1 MKSKRR
7 LWFLV
12 AGAVLLACLVVLFVV
27 LDVPRSLEWRI
38 DAAISSLRCAVY
50 GCDTLPAPN
59 VEITSITAPTPQPT
73 MTGFPTPVPSP
84 TPFPLPEEVLLP
96 APPWVKQDWNN
107 CGPATLSLA
116 LQFYGWGGDQFDIA
130 DVVKPFR
137 GDRNVNI
144 EELVYFVRT
153 QAGWLD
159 GVYRVGG
166 DIDTLRRFIA
176 AGYPVIVEKGIVIE
190 SDGPDGG
197 WAGHY
202 LLLTGYDDE
211 RGAFLSQDTYNGA
224 DRWISYEVLTEEWE
238 AFNYIYL
245 VIFPVADREAIHT
258 LLGGALDEDEN
269 RRHALEMAQQA
280 LEQNPDDAFA
290 WFNLGTNLLYFERY
304 EEAAVAYEN
313 ALALGLPWRFLR
325 YQFGPYITYFNLGR
339 FNDLLD
345 LTNATLELTT
355 NAEES
360 LLWRGWARVML
371 NDTAGGVEDFR
382 AALEIN
388 PLYHDALYALE
399 YLGETP

>member
-1 MKSKRR
+1 MKKKRY
-7 LWFLV
+7 LWLLV
-12 AGAVLLACLVVLFVV
+12 AGLIVLFTM
-27 LDVPRSLEWRI
+27 LAFLPSLEWRV
-38 DAAISSLRCAVY
+38 DAAISSLRCAVR
-50 GCDTLPAPN
+50 GCDTLPTPDIEVSN
-59 VEITSITAPTPQPT
+59 ITAPTPQPT
-73 MTGFPTPVPSP
+73 MTVPVTPITSP
-84 TPFPLPEEVLLP
+84 TPIPLPERVLLP
-96 APPWVKQDWNN
+96 APQWVKQDWNN

-116 LQFYGWGGDQFDIA
+116 LQFYGWDGDQFDIA
-130 DVVKPFR
+130 DVIKPYR

-159 GVYRVGG
+159 GIYRVAG
-166 DIDTLRRFIA
+166 DLDTLRQFLA
-176 AGYPVIVEKGIVIE
+176 AGYPIMIEKGIVIE
-190 SDGPDGG
+190 SDGPDRG

-211 RGAFLSQDTYNGA
+211 LGAFLSQDTFNGP
-224 DRWISYEVLTEEWE
+224 DRWVSFEELLEEWK

-245 VIFPVADREAIHT
+245 VIFPVADREEINA
-258 LLGGALDEDEN
+258 LLGDALDEDEN
-269 RRHALEMAQQA
+269 RRHAIDMTQQA
-280 LEQNPDDAFA
+280 LEHDPEDAFA

-304 EEAAVAYEN
+304 EEAANAYEN

-339 FNDLLD
+339 FNDLLN

-388 PLYHDALYALE
+388 PLYHDALYALD